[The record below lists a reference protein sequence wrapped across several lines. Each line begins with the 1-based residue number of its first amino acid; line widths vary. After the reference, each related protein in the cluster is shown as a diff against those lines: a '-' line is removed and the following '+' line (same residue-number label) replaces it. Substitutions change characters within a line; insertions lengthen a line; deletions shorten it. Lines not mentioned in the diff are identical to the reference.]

1 MIKKIHIL
9 FTKLDELFELPKGT
23 SKIEVKKHLNIES
36 IGALEHEDL
45 SYLLRYLDNIFL
57 LNGIDIDEHK

>member
-9 FTKLDELFELPKGT
+9 FNRLDELFELPKGT
-23 SKIEVKKHLNIES
+23 SKIEVKKHLEIES
-36 IGALEHEDL
+36 IGKLEHEDL

-57 LNGIDIDEHK
+57 LNGIDIDEYE